1 MTWRALVLSVVIV
14 ATACAPGVGRQGPAT
29 AAPVATAASP
39 AASGSSTPASAT
51 PPGLGKGRTEEGSFR
66 SAALNR
72 TLRYIVYLPPGYDAN
87 PRGRYPTA
95 YVLHGGS
102 GFITEWVDYGIFTQA
117 DRLMGLGSI
126 PPFLIVLPEGD
137 QEYWVDH
144 VIDRRTGANGE
155 KWGTYTAKE
164 VVPTIDARYRTISR
178 PEARAI
184 GGLSMGGHAAM
195 QLPLNFPGIWGVIAA
210 TSPSLRPEGDAPTY
224 LGFGAEFAARDPL
237 ALIRAKPD
245 LARAYT
251 WWLDTGDVDPW
262 LTQASA
268 IHDQLAAL
276 GIAHEWHVYAGD
288 HSAQY
293 WGAHVPDYLGYY
305 AKTLCPGAAA
315 CPQQAQ

>member
-1 MTWRALVLSVVIV
+1 LSRLALTIAIVLV
-14 ATACAPGVGRQGPAT
+14 AGACARGAVSSDPLAPSPTAT
-29 AAPVATAASP
+29 SAGTTSAPASP
-39 AASGSSTPASAT
+39 SDLG
-51 PPGLGKGRTEEGSFR
+51 PGRSEQGSFR

-87 PRGRYPTA
+87 TRARYPTA
-95 YVLHGGS
+95 YLLHGGS
-102 GFITEWVDYGIFTQA
+102 GFITEWMDYGLFDWA
-117 DRLMGLGSI
+117 DRLMRDGTI

-164 VVPTIDARYRTISR
+164 VVPTIDGRYRTIAR
-178 PEARAI
+178 PDARAI

-195 QLPLNFPGIWGVIAA
+195 QLPLSFPGIWSVIGA

-237 ALIRAKPD
+237 ALIQTKPD
-245 LARAYT
+245 LARAYS
-251 WWLDTGDVDPW
+251 WWLDAGNADPW
-262 LTQASA
+262 AAAATRIHEQLTT
-268 IHDQLAAL
+268 L
-276 GIAHEWHVYAGD
+276 GIAHEWHLNQGD

-293 WGAHVPDYLGYY
+293 WSAHVPDYLRYY
-305 AKTLCPGAAA
+305 AKSLCKSTAG
-315 CPQQAQ
+315 CPQVP